1 MTSHCDLMNQV
12 VVFRE
17 LGWVSSILDQ
27 YQYWYW
33 YVTGRVDSSRHT
45 AVKGQGDC
53 DLLLTRQL

>member
-1 MTSHCDLMNQV
+1 MNQV